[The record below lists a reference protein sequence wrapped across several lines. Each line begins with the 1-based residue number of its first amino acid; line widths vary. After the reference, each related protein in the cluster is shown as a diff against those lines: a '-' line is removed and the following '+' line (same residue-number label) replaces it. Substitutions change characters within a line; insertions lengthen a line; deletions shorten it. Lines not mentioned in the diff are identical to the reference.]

1 MEMDGRFTIPC
12 SVSLHYGFG
21 YQYHHVV
28 EGSATRNSIG
38 KEHSMN
44 NEFFDAVKQGDSA
57 WVRELVQSD
66 PDLVNQRNDDG
77 ISPVLVALYA
87 GKEDT
92 AQVLIDEG
100 VELDVFEA
108 VATGRLERVEEL
120 LQQSPDLLNAYSAD
134 GFTPLQF
141 AAFMGRQ
148 NAVDLLLARGAN
160 ANAVSNGS
168 VKTTTLLVALGG
180 PQRSLAE
187 KIIAAGADVNASGA
201 DGYGNDYTKTVSPLY
216 VVARSGDVRLAE
228 LLLDRGADIATRA
241 EDGRTPLAV
250 AEQQGN
256 AAMMDLLRRRGPR
269 VAFGQATSD
278 PSCFQSSHVC

>member
-1 MEMDGRFTIPC
+1 
-12 SVSLHYGFG
+12 
-21 YQYHHVV
+21 
-28 EGSATRNSIG
+28 
-38 KEHSMN
+38 MN

-66 PDLVNQRNDDG
+66 PGLVNQRNDDG
-77 ISPVLVALYA
+77 LSPVLVALYA

-100 VELDVFEA
+100 AELDVFEA
-108 VATGRLERVEEL
+108 VATGRLERAEEL
-120 LQQSPDLLNAYSAD
+120 LQQTPDLLDAYSAD

-180 PQRSLAE
+180 PQPSLAE

-201 DGYGNDYTKTVSPLY
+201 DGYGDDYTKTVSPLH
-216 VVARSGDVRLAE
+216 VVARSGDVRLVE
-228 LLLDRGADIATRA
+228 LLLDRGADIAARA

-250 AEQQGN
+250 AEQHGN
-256 AAMMDLLRRRGPR
+256 AAMVDLLRRRGTR
-269 VAFGQATSD
+269 VAFGQATSG
-278 PSCFQSSHVC
+278 PSCFQSWKEESL